1 SSPVS
6 SPAICAFCSEKID
19 GPIITALA
27 PNSYYAQKF
36 HPYHFMCTYCQKA
49 LNLRGTYREHERKP
63 YCHECFYR
71 LYNGL
76 IYSPDEKQARI
87 EKLI

>member
-1 SSPVS
+1 MMGL
-6 SPAICAFCSEKID
+6 F
-19 GPIITALA
+19 GALA
-27 PNSYYAQKF
+27 KIRLLLQ
-36 HPYHFMCTYCQKA
+36 A

-76 IYSPDEKQARI
+76 IYAPDEKQAKI